1 MTLPGKR
8 LRKTES
14 VQPLASLACPGQT
27 GRKSR
32 ERARAKS
39 NRKGF
44 KGRLPFFGDEAN
56 YTQNFASVLVLREI
70 RTNPS
75 KNPVPI
81 WEFRSEF
88 QPFPVHKNNNFVYS
102 VISVEEKSA

>member
-1 MTLPGKR
+1 MMLPGKR

-14 VQPLASLACPGQT
+14 EQPLASLVCPGQT

-56 YTQNFASVLVLREI
+56 YTQKFANVAS
-70 RTNPS
+70 
-75 KNPVPI
+75 
-81 WEFRSEF
+81 
-88 QPFPVHKNNNFVYS
+88 FVRDPEGIQEWS
-102 VISVEEKSA
+102 SPN